1 MECTNVRGWGVG
13 GGVRWATASCLWF
26 TRLLLF
32 CPPLCLTGRPDCLGS
47 PPPAPAIAAAVVATI
62 ITAQISVLRSQLHR
76 SHNLDCPLLLPHRHP
91 TAQTSDSRATPPP
104 LPPERQ
110 QLFPLHACAPRHT
123 SAPTGGH
130 MGFSSSPFPFS
141 HIIQFLPL
149 LFTLRKIPWTHDLMK
164 A

>member
-1 MECTNVRGWGVG
+1 MEENGKG
-13 GGVRWATASCLWF
+13 GGVRWATACCLWF

-32 CPPLCLTGRPDCLGS
+32 CPPLCFTGRPGCLES
-47 PPPAPAIAAAVVATI
+47 PHPPPPPPPPSSPLKSLCYVHSCTVHITSTAPFY
-62 ITAQISVLRSQLHR
+62 S
-76 SHNLDCPLLLPHRHP
+76 P
-91 TAQTSDSRATPPP
+91 TATPPP
-104 LPPERQ
+104 GPAIAEQPPHPPETQ

-123 SAPTGGH
+123 SASTGGH
-130 MGFSSSPFPFS
+130 TGFSPSPFPFS